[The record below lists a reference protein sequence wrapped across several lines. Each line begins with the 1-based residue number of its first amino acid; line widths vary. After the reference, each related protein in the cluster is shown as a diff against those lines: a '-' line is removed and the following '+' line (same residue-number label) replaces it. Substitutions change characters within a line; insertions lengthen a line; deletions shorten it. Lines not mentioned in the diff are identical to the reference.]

1 MKLKNHRILV
11 LLSFVLLGIF
21 SVSLN
26 SCDNDENVMSQVEKM
41 KTEKNTYIYCSI
53 TADEYNAVFNKVR
66 NTINH
71 STRALGNEFTEAEAQ
86 VVLQPFIDDGI
97 SIQKQLISNK
107 DELSLT
113 IDDVES
119 LNGMTDDQLAE
130 MSFVLNSMCN
140 GALAQ
145 NVSFEDVVGCL
156 AYAAGI
162 DDMRDVISMIGG
174 GYRDTLPA
182 GYYTGT
188 KMLMTAKTTKQLVK
202 AFAKRTVGIV
212 SIAWMMYD
220 FGDCISKK

>member
-1 MKLKNHRILV
+1 MKLKHHGIIV

-130 MSFVLNSMCN
+130 MSFVLSSMCN
-140 GALAQ
+140 EALAK
-145 NVSFEDVVGCL
+145 NISFDDVVDCL
-156 AYAAGI
+156 SYATGI
-162 DDMRDVISMIGG
+162 DDVRDFIEKAMEGG
-174 GYRDTLPA
+174 SVGAYFA
-182 GYYTGT
+182 GT
-188 KMLMTAKTTKQLVK
+188 KMLITAKTTKQLEK
-202 AFAKRTVGIV
+202 AFATRTAGIV
-212 SIAWMMYD
+212 GVAWMIYD

>member
-1 MKLKNHRILV
+1 M
-11 LLSFVLLGIF
+11 G
-21 SVSLN
+21 VSPLALN
-26 SCDNDENVMSQVEKM
+26 SCDNDENEMSQVNKM
-41 KTEKNTYIYCSI
+41 QTEENAYIYCSI

-66 NTINH
+66 NSINH
-71 STRALGNEFTEAEAQ
+71 STRTLRNELTEAEAQ
-86 VVLQPFIDDGI
+86 VVLQPYINTGI

-140 GALAQ
+140 EALAQ
-145 NVSFEDVVGCL
+145 NVSFDDVVDCL

-162 DDMRDVISMIGG
+162 NDVVDLAKTIRDGLGV
-174 GYRDTLPA
+174 RD
-182 GYYTGT
+182 YYTGT

-202 AFAKRTVGIV
+202 AFATRTAGIV
-212 SIAWMMYD
+212 GVAWMIYD
-220 FGDCISKK
+220 FGDCISSK